1 MTLTVTDI
9 FCGGGGSSTGM
20 VSVPGVQVV
29 MAANHWDLAIEVH
42 IQNHPDADHA
52 AVDLHE
58 EDPRYFPRTD
68 ILWASPECTKWSQ
81 ASGGKYSTISTS
93 LDGDLL
99 DLLNPDLVEED
110 PETAIVQRSR
120 LLMFDVLRFV
130 EHHRYQ
136 AMVIENVVDIATNP
150 KFAPEWALWRK
161 GLRNLGYDFRVV
173 SLNSMHAQALGD
185 PAPQSRD
192 RLYIV
197 AWRRGNRV
205 PNIDAVLRP
214 LAWCPTCSEVVEAQ
228 QARKNGKTVGKY
240 RSQYVYVH
248 GGCGTTVEPGYLP
261 AAAAIDWSL
270 RGTRIGDRKKP
281 LADKTR
287 RRIAAGIAKYW
298 APFHMEKGG
307 NQYDAADPNHPSFGD
322 PNAYYRTW
330 SMYDVLKT
338 LHTVET
344 KALVVPLEGRAGDRV
359 NSAEQPLRTQ
369 TSRHLDALC
378 VPAGGTWNDD
388 ARPASDPH
396 RTMTTRETTAVVQ
409 PAFMLDRR
417 FEYRTRGVDEPL
429 STVTANDTSKAV
441 VAPPFIAEL
450 RGGGSTARPVDDP
463 MCTVTASGNHHGLV
477 VPAEGGER
485 CWASG
490 GSATSA
496 CGEPTRADVF
506 NGVYC
511 ACERGKK
518 GVDLRADA
526 LLTPYYGASES
537 AKPVDEPVGTLT
549 TVDRYA
555 LIQRMNSGGAE
566 MTTPAAEY
574 LRTLTT
580 AGHQSLIT
588 PGDIEAAAA
597 QVDDCLFRM
606 LEPHE
611 VAAGMAF
618 PRDYIWSGTRRERVK
633 LAGNAVTPPAARDLI
648 AAVAESLVGAA

>member
-20 VSVPGVQVV
+20 IAVPGVEVI
-29 MAANHWDLAIEVH
+29 MAANHWDLAVEVH
-42 IQNHPDADHA
+42 NQNHPGADHA

-58 EDPRYFPRTD
+58 EDPRYFPTTD

-81 ASGGKYSTISTS
+81 ASGGKYSSVS
-93 LDGDLL
+93 VEADLL
-99 DLLNPDLVEED
+99 SLLDPDLVEED

-120 LLMFDVLRFV
+120 LLMFDVLRFA
-130 EHHRYQ
+130 EHHRYR
-136 AMVIENVVDIATNP
+136 AMVIENVVDIARNP
-150 KFAPEWALWRK
+150 KFAEAWALWQK
-161 GLRNLGYDFRVV
+161 GLRNLGYDYRVV
-173 SLNSMHAQALGD
+173 SLNSMHAQAHGD

-197 AWRRGNRV
+197 AWLKGNRA
-205 PNIDAVLRP
+205 PNIDRVLRP
-214 LAWCPTCSEVVEAQ
+214 LAWCPKCFEVVEAQ
-228 QARKNGKTVGKY
+228 QAWKNGRTVGKY

-261 AAAAIDWSL
+261 AAAAIDWTL
-270 RGTRIGDRKKP
+270 RGTRIGDRTKP

-298 APFHMEKGG
+298 RPFHLEAGG
-307 NQYDAADPNHPSFGD
+307 HTYDAADPKHPGHHD
-322 PNAYYRTW
+322 PNAYYRAWPTAE
-330 SMYDVLKT
+330 YLRT
-338 LHTVET
+338 LHTIES

-369 TSRHLDALC
+369 TSRHLDAF
-378 VPAGGTWNDD
+378 VTKAEFGGMTYPVAD
-388 ARPASDPH
+388 AHPTFTTYDTASVI
-396 RTMTTRETTAVVQ
+396 E
-409 PAFMLDRR
+409 
-417 FEYRTRGVDEPL
+417 
-429 STVTANDTSKAV
+429 S
-441 VAPPFIAEL
+441 PFIAEL
-450 RGGGSTARPVDDP
+450 RGGGSDARPVADP
-463 MCTVTASGNHHGLV
+463 LATVTASGNHHALV
-477 VPAEGGER
+477 TRHYGIEGGAPER
-485 CWASG
+485 HTKPVDEALRTLTANG
-490 GSATSA
+490 GNMS
-496 CGEPTRADVF
+496 
-506 NGVYC
+506 
-511 ACERGKK
+511 
-518 GVDLRADA
+518 

-537 AKPVDEPVGTLT
+537 AKPVSEPVGTLT

-580 AGHQSLIT
+580 AGHQAVLQ
-588 PGDIEAAAA
+588 PGDIEAAEA

-618 PRDYIWSGTRRERVK
+618 PKDYIWSGTRRERVK

-648 AAVAESLVGAA
+648 AAVAESLLGSAA